1 MKLVRRQF
9 LRLAGASAAAP
20 ILARR
25 ALAQSFPARPVRVIV
40 PFAPGGFTDVTARL
54 IAGKI
59 GERLGRQVYVEN
71 LSGGSGNIGMGQAA
85 KAAPDGYTM
94 LAAFSSFVINPSLF
108 DRVPYDPVKDFDPV
122 SLAVTSSTVFAV
134 NPALPVTTVA
144 ELIALIRASPGKFS
158 YASAGT
164 GTTSHLA
171 GEQFRLA
178 LALDIVHVPFSGGA
192 PSFASVVAGHTP
204 VGFGSP
210 TVAVPLIRDG
220 RLRALAVTSKVRT
233 QTLPDVPTMTE
244 AGYPDIEG
252 DTFVGFVVPA
262 RTPKEIIG
270 VLNREIVK
278 SMASPDMRERLAML
292 GNEPVG
298 STPEEFGKRIK
309 AEIATWGRVIRAA
322 NIKAG

>member
-1 MKLVRRQF
+1 
-9 LRLAGASAAAP
+9 
-20 ILARR
+20 
-25 ALAQSFPARPVRVIV
+25 
-40 PFAPGGFTDVTARL
+40 
-54 IAGKI
+54 
-59 GERLGRQVYVEN
+59 
-71 LSGGSGNIGMGQAA
+71 
-85 KAAPDGYTM
+85 
-94 LAAFSSFVINPSLF
+94 
-108 DRVPYDPVKDFDPV
+108 
-122 SLAVTSSTVFAV
+122 
-134 NPALPVTTVA
+134 
-144 ELIALIRASPGKFS
+144 
-158 YASAGT
+158 
-164 GTTSHLA
+164 
-171 GEQFRLA
+171 
-178 LALDIVHVPFSGGA
+178 
-192 PSFASVVAGHTP
+192 
-204 VGFGSP
+204 
-210 TVAVPLIRDG
+210 VAVPLIRDG

-298 STPEEFGKRIK
+298 STPEEFGKRIR

>member
-59 GERLGRQVYVEN
+59 GEQLGRQVYVEN